1 MRYLE
6 AAHPDSERLHHVLRT
21 WTTGMARG
29 MPTAGDRPSPG
40 PGQGP
45 SWFIATLT
53 THDYLDILA
62 KEAGMEAEP
71 VRRDIEPAMEKE
83 VSLEGTGTHWEVRGE
98 RMAMRK
104 DNPEKPQV
112 WILLPFHLSSDS
124 PVPIPSL
131 SRKHAKGPSENPE
144 CATPPH

>member
-1 MRYLE
+1 MRYLD

-29 MPTAGDRPSPG
+29 MHTAGDHPSPG
-40 PGQGP
+40 PRQGP
-45 SWFIATLT
+45 YWFIATLT
-53 THDYLDILA
+53 THNYLDILA

-83 VSLEGTGTHWEVRGE
+83 VSLEGTGTHWEVTGE

-104 DNPEKPQV
+104 ANPEKPQV

-131 SRKHAKGPSENPE
+131 SPQARQESF
-144 CATPPH
+144 